1 MHIDIISIT
10 HMNKSMQKCRETM
23 IIQHVRL
30 FANVHD
36 TFSPLWTINLMVY
49 NLPQRMVPESFY

>member
-1 MHIDIISIT
+1 
-10 HMNKSMQKCRETM
+10 MNKSMQKCRETM